1 MVSPSLRACPLYR
14 VRLFAT
20 LWTVARQVPLPVE
33 FSRQEYWSGLS
44 FPPPG
49 DLPDQGVEPASL
61 TSPALA
67 GGFFTGWVTGI
78 LFSSPLA
85 SRLTKEEIWSSTAQ
99 FQACVNQTGSL
110 SSFSLPL
117 NITDFGSFSQPLARE
132 VQVNASPLTIFV
144 YKPLTTNACYYSS
157 SSPSYVRRMKELNFS
172 HQKTFTFLFYLNRCT
187 SPPLSVSNSSFC
199 PKAINHLTIFSWK
212 PAAAVAYHLSSQ
224 LIGKEP
230 DAGKD
235 WRQKEKGWQRMRWPD
250 SITNAAGINLSKLW
264 ETVEDRGVWPAAAHE
279 VAKS

>member
-20 LWTVARQVPLPVE
+20 PWTVARQVPLPME

-49 DLPDQGVEPASL
+49 DLPDQGIEPASL

-67 GGFFTGWVTGI
+67 GGFFTRWVTGI

-85 SRLTKEEIWSSTAQ
+85 SHLWSSTAQ

-110 SSFSLPL
+110 FSFSLSL
-117 NITDFGSFSQPLARE
+117 NITDFSSFSQPL
-132 VQVNASPLTIFV
+132 VQLNASPLTIFI
-144 YKPLTTNACYYSS
+144 YKALTTNACYYSS

-172 HQKTFTFLFYLNRCT
+172 HQKTFTFLFYLNRYT

-212 PAAAVAYHLSSQ
+212 LAATVARWERL
-224 LIGKEP
+224 K
-230 DAGKD
+230 A
-235 WRQKEKGWQRMRWPD
+235 KGEGSGRKWD
-250 SITNAAGINLSKLW
+250 
-264 ETVEDRGVWPAAAHE
+264 D
-279 VAKS
+279 